1 MGSVGYSRLTLIS
14 LGELPSRAAMTQLAD
29 LCQFPQGFSPEDAT
43 RSLRQSP
50 PTGDDCARL
59 YQQLCYL
66 ATSLR
71 VSLPSSEQEAVTAI
85 TQPTPAMVIDLA
97 LQLLDHGDFQT
108 RWQVAKLIPEL
119 GTVAIAPLV
128 QRLANLE
135 LADDDEADWDLPW
148 FIARIL
154 GDMQHPSA
162 VVALVNLLQT
172 TPHPDVASMAALALA
187 NMGAIVLPRIA
198 ELLRSP
204 TTRCYAVQTLAHL
217 QTPAAIDL
225 LVQVTAD
232 PDPQIRAMA
241 IDALGR
247 LPVPNLAA
255 ILLPALRDPDGQV
268 QRMAIIAAGLQAAQ
282 LPEVPLVEALQTCLL
297 TGEADVAFQ
306 AAIALGRLA
315 TPMAVTALAAGLLSP
330 APLAL
335 SLVIVRELVRIG
347 SEAAFV
353 VLETYLFDS
362 ALSGTI
368 PTPDRIAVSQEIAR
382 LLGQV
387 NTAIAHSQA
396 ATLLL
401 RLLATPD
408 HPSRQPPYDQEIL
421 PVIALSLAHLG
432 HTPAIAP
439 LCQQLAQANA
449 RCRLHILTALQ
460 QLDRHTAHQHL
471 CALAQQPDLDPAS
484 AQAIHQAL
492 EYWQL

>member
-1 MGSVGYSRLTLIS
+1 
-14 LGELPSRAAMTQLAD
+14 MTQLAH
-29 LCQFPQGFSPEDAT
+29 LRQFPQGFFSEDAT
-43 RSLRQSP
+43 
-50 PTGDDCARL
+50 PTLHPSCPTANDCHRL

-66 ATSLR
+66 AASMRTSPPPPPGDT
-71 VSLPSSEQEAVTAI
+71 VATIA
-85 TQPTPAMVIDLA
+85 QPTPTTVIDLA
-97 LQLLDHGDFQT
+97 LKLLDQGDFQT
-108 RWQVAKLIPEL
+108 RWQVAKLIPEM

-148 FIARIL
+148 FVARIL

-187 NMGAIVLPRIA
+187 NMGAIVLPRVA

-247 LPVPNLAA
+247 LPVPNLAD
-255 ILLPALRDPDGQV
+255 ILLPALHDPDGRV
-268 QRMAIIAAGLQAAQ
+268 QRVAIIAAGLQAAQ
-282 LPEVPLVEALQTCLL
+282 LPEAPLVEALQTCLL
-297 TGEADVAFQ
+297 TGEPEVAPQ
-306 AAIALGRLA
+306 AAIALGRMATPTAVSVLA
-315 TPMAVTALAAGLLSP
+315 TGLLAP
-330 APLAL
+330 VPLAL
-335 SLVIVRELVRIG
+335 SLVIVRELARIA
-347 SEAAFV
+347 SEAALA
-353 VLETYLFDS
+353 VLETYLFDGS
-362 ALSGTI
+362 RSVGI
-368 PTPDRIAVSQEIAR
+368 PILDRIAVSQEIAR

-387 NTAIAHSQA
+387 DTETARTQA
-396 ATLLL
+396 AALLL

-408 HPSRQPPYDQEIL
+408 HPTRQPPYDQEML

-432 HTPAIAP
+432 HTSAIAP
-439 LCQQLAQANA
+439 LCQQLAQAND
-449 RCRLHILTALQ
+449 RCRLHILTALK
-460 QLDRHTAHQHL
+460 QLDRRAAHQHL
-471 CALAQQPDLDPAS
+471 CALAQQPDLDPALH
-484 AQAIHQAL
+484 QGIHQIL
-492 EYWQL
+492 EQWPV

>member
-1 MGSVGYSRLTLIS
+1 
-14 LGELPSRAAMTQLAD
+14 MTQLAD
-29 LCQFPQGFSPEDAT
+29 LREFPQGFFSGDTTPT
-43 RSLRQSP
+43 LRELP
-50 PTGDDCARL
+50 PTANDCHRL

-66 ATSLR
+66 AASMRTSSPPPER
-71 VSLPSSEQEAVTAI
+71 EAVAAI
-85 TQPTPAMVIDLA
+85 AQPTPAAVIDLA
-97 LQLLDHGDFQT
+97 LKLLDHGDFQA

-119 GTVAIAPLV
+119 GTAAIAPLV

-198 ELLRSP
+198 ELLRLP
-204 TTRCYAVQTLAHL
+204 ATRRYAVQTLAHL

-225 LVQVTAD
+225 LIQVTAD

-255 ILLPALRDPDGQV
+255 VLLPALRDSNGQV
-268 QRMAIIAAGLQAAQ
+268 RRVAIIAAGLQSTQ
-282 LPEVPLVEALQTCLL
+282 LPEVPLVEALRTCLL
-297 TGEADVAFQ
+297 TGEPDVAPQ
-306 AAIALGRLA
+306 AAIALGRMA
-315 TPMAVTALAAGLLSP
+315 TPAAVTVLAAGLLAP
-330 APLAL
+330 VPLAL
-335 SLVIVRELVRIG
+335 SLVIVRELARIG
-347 SEAAFV
+347 SESALA
-353 VLETYLFDS
+353 VLETYLFDG
-362 ALSGTI
+362 AIPVAI
-368 PTPDRIAVSQEIAR
+368 PTLDRIAVSQEIAR

-387 NTAIAHSQA
+387 EPETARSQA
-396 ATLLL
+396 AALLL

-408 HPSRQPPYDQEIL
+408 HPTRQPPYDQEVL

-432 HTPAIAP
+432 YTPAIAP
-439 LCQQLAQANA
+439 LYQQLAQAND
-449 RCRLHILTALQ
+449 RCRLHLLTALK
-460 QLDRHTAHQHL
+460 QLERANL
-471 CALAQQPDLDPAS
+471 YPS
-484 AQAIHQAL
+484 GS
-492 EYWQL
+492 